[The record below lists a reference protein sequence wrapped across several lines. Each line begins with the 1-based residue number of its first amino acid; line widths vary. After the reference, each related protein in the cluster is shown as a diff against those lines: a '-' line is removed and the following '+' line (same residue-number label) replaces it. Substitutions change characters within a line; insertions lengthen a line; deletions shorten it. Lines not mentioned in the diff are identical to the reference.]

1 MRVDALVVVV
11 KACLVTKAMGKSLV
25 AVYSRLVDNA
35 CHVTK
40 AMGKSLVAV
49 YSRLVDNACHV
60 TMSVLVS

>member
-11 KACLVTKAMGKSLV
+11 KACLVTKAMGKSL
-25 AVYSRLVDNA
+25 A
-35 CHVTK
+35 
-40 AMGKSLVAV
+40 AV